1 MNGRRWLFFILRIL
15 IAVCV
20 LYFVI
25 IKVNFLDIYNAL
37 VNPLRPGLI
46 ILALFFFIPNLLLQW
61 HRWHYLLKLIKPDID
76 YKNSFAS
83 LMGGMVVGFITPGR
97 LGEVG
102 RPLFLSDID
111 RLQAAGMVFLDK
123 FYSFITIL
131 VGGIWGLT
139 FIIFYQFNYRSLI
152 LYPLLLISMIITV
165 IGLLICVY
173 PSGIRKMLYNIS
185 LIFPYRDNLKRFI
198 TCMDNFHNKQA
209 RIFLFFSF
217 LMYGIYILQFCFLAL
232 AFQKMH
238 FSTAVS
244 STIATI
250 FTKTLV
256 PLSFA
261 DLGIREGAAVYFFVK
276 FGIQK
281 VTAFNSAILLFAINV
296 FLPTCMGF
304 LFLPR
309 LGKNDRKSVN
319 KGKK

>member
-1 MNGRRWLFFILRIL
+1 MNRKWLFFILRIVIGL
-15 IAVCV
+15 SV

-25 IKVNFLDIYNAL
+25 IKVNFLDIYYAL
-37 VNPLRPGLI
+37 VNPLRPGFI
-46 ILALFFFIPNLLLQW
+46 VFSLFLFIPNLLLQW
-61 HRWHYLLKLIKPDID
+61 HRWHFLLKLIKPDIH
-76 YKNSFAS
+76 YKNSFES

-102 RPLFLSDID
+102 RPLFLFDID
-111 RLQAAGMVFLDK
+111 RLQAAGLVFIDK

-139 FIIFYQFNYRSLI
+139 FIIYYQFNYRSFI
-152 LYPLLLISMIITV
+152 LYPLLLISLIITSL
-165 IGLLICVY
+165 GLIICFY
-173 PSGIRKMLYNIS
+173 PSGIRKILYNIS

-198 TCMDNFHNKQA
+198 TCLDNFHNKEA
-209 RIFLFFSF
+209 RIFLFYSF

-232 AFQKMH
+232 AFQRMH

-244 STIATI
+244 STIAAI
-250 FTKTLV
+250 FTKTLL
-256 PLSFA
+256 PFSFA

-296 FLPTCMGF
+296 LLPTCIGF
-304 LFLPR
+304 IFLPK
-309 LGKNDRKSVN
+309 LGKNDRTSAER
-319 KGKK
+319 KKKN

>member
-1 MNGRRWLFFILRIL
+1 MNRRRLLFFILRIL
-15 IAVCV
+15 IALFV

-25 IKVNFLDIYNAL
+25 IKVSFLDIYYAL

-46 ILALFFFIPNLLLQW
+46 ILSLFLLIPNLLLQW
-61 HRWHYLLKLIKPDID
+61 HRWHYLLKLIKPGID

-83 LMGGMVVGFITPGR
+83 LMGGMVVGFVTPGR
-97 LGEVG
+97 LGEMG
-102 RPLFLSDID
+102 RPLFLMDID

-152 LYPLLLISMIITV
+152 LYPLLLISLIITV
-165 IGLLICVY
+165 IGLLICIY

-185 LIFPYRDNLKRFI
+185 LIFPNRDKLKRFI
-198 TCMDNFHNKQA
+198 TCMDNFNNKQA
-209 RIFLFFSF
+209 RIFLFLSF
-217 LMYGIYILQFCFLAL
+217 LMYGIYILQFCFLSL
-232 AFQKMH
+232 AFQRMH

-250 FTKTLV
+250 FTKTLLPV
-256 PLSFA
+256 SFA

-281 VTAFNSAILLFAINV
+281 VTAFNSSILLFAINV
-296 FLPTCMGF
+296 LLPTCIGF

-309 LGKNDRKSVN
+309 LGKNDRKSAD
-319 KGKK
+319 KK